1 MLVYVSETWAIKA
14 EDLARLRRAER
25 MMVRRN
31 VWSVFMKIESCRDE
45 LLNRLGIE
53 CVENKIQR
61 GRLRWFG
68 HVERKEENN
77 WVKKCTRMNVIGVVD
92 RGAPRKTWRSCVKRD
107 MKAMGIKE
115 EMAKDRC
122 AWRNI
127 TGGPT
132 RASAD
137 A

>member
-1 MLVYVSETWAIKA
+1 M
-14 EDLARLRRAER
+14 
-25 MMVRRN
+25 
-31 VWSVFMKIESCRDE
+31 
-45 LLNRLGIE
+45 GI

-77 WVKKCTRMNVIGVVD
+77 WVCTSISDWSGGQRCSEENGE
-92 RGAPRKTWRSCVKRD
+92 D
-107 MKAMGIKE
+107 MSKGIYMGIKE
-115 EMAKDRC
+115 EMAQDRC
-122 AWRNI
+122 LGEMI